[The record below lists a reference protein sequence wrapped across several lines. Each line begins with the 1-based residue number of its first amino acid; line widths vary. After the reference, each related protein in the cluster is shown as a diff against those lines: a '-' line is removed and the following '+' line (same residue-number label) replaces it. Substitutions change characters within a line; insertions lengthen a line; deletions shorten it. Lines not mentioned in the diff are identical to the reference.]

1 MDYSRNTQISCE
13 SGVILGVK
21 SRIYLRINGK
31 GYQVS
36 VNFREICPNCIDLTE
51 CTEERLIVLEE
62 ELYLVEKTIRY
73 CQACNQELSNT
84 VTLKFKHRMG

>member
-1 MDYSRNTQISCE
+1 M
-13 SGVILGVK
+13 
-21 SRIYLRINGK
+21 
-31 GYQVS
+31 S

-51 CTEERLIVLEE
+51 CTEERLIVREE

-73 CQACNQELSNT
+73 CQACNKELSYT